1 MNYKDVFNVKGNGK
15 NYSVGDV
22 VTVAGNKGKITW
34 RNSARNLLMQN
45 TMWEGLIKEGDKVA
59 EVKLVNGKNVY
70 LIFQRNAK
78 RGESPAKIGG
88 KI

>member
-1 MNYKDVFNVKGNGK
+1 MNYRDIFNVKGNGK
-15 NYSVGDV
+15 DYSVGDV

-59 EVKLVNGKNVY
+59 EVKLANGKNVY
-70 LIFQRNAK
+70 LIF
-78 RGESPAKIGG
+78 
-88 KI
+88 